1 MIWGENPTCLFQA
14 KPVEGLPGPF
24 DVDDEKGRWKVEDDT
39 NMPAFHKHRTPLS
52 L

>member
-1 MIWGENPTCLFQA
+1 MIWGENPTCL
-14 KPVEGLPGPF
+14 PVEGLPRPC

-39 NMPAFHKHRTPLS
+39 NIPAFHKHRTPLS